1 MSRSR
6 PGEERA
12 WRKSRIASGSLSLY
26 AGWGLAG
33 QTIMYWVVCSRD
45 DPLLL
50 VGLLWAASPRAE
62 DAGGL
67 CVADQENKKPDLKM
81 SFNQGAKRNS

>member
-1 MSRSR
+1 
-6 PGEERA
+6 
-12 WRKSRIASGSLSLY
+12 
-26 AGWGLAG
+26 
-33 QTIMYWVVCSRD
+33 MYWVVCSRD